1 MLKLDRLQNCRT
13 AIILT
18 MNMSLTVLEKRVVK
32 TVQAVDDMQGCICKF
47 SEGQFQ
53 QKNVKIS
60 QNAMLCIRDSQIV
73 SRD

>member
-1 MLKLDRLQNCRT
+1 M
-13 AIILT
+13 T
-18 MNMSLTVLEKRVVK
+18 MNMSMTVLEKKVEK

-47 SEGQFQ
+47 IEGQFQ